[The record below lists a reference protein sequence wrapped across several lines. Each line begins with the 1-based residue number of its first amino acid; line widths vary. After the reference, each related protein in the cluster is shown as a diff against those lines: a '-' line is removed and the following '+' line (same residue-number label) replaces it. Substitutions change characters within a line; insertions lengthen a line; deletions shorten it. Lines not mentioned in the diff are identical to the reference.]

1 MNDYSKKLTITLTL
15 KGRDEFTYRWMDY
28 MNNIAC
34 PYKIL
39 IADGGDNKFL
49 EEHLQNYSNYPLIHY
64 EYIRYPFDETTSLFF
79 KKLESLISKVTT
91 EYILQADNDDF
102 FLLDRIPELIDFL
115 ENNHD
120 YISARGQLVN
130 FEVFNKEGISKA
142 QVHGSRY
149 EASAIF
155 SESIDSECPFQRVEK
170 LCLGMAKFDYYSNWY
185 SITKTKAL
193 KKVWKNLITL
203 PNKEVIILEI
213 LAHIFLSI
221 KGKIKIINKP
231 FYLRQSNTSVFG
243 DTLVINNKFL
253 EDCIINNS
261 FENFSI
267 AINKFSNLANS
278 VDKQKLLKSIAG
290 WLNIFLFNI
299 SLSHKLRSN
308 FLYILISKTKRWYFF
323 SFFIQSSIYFFKNI
337 ILHKQGRYS
346 LRLKEIEAFILK

>member
-1 MNDYSKKLTITLTL
+1 MDDYSKKLTITLTL

-49 EEHLQNYSNYPLIHY
+49 EEHLRNHSNYPLINY
-64 EYIRYPFDETTSLFF
+64 EYIRYPFDETISHFF
-79 KKLESLISKVTT
+79 KKLENLISKVKT

-115 ENNHD
+115 KNNHD

-130 FEVFNKEGISKA
+130 FEVFNKKGISKA
-142 QVHGSRY
+142 QVRGSRY
-149 EASAIF
+149 EASAIL
-155 SESIDSECPFQRVEK
+155 SESIDSDCPLQRVEK
-170 LCLGMAKFDYYSNWY
+170 LCLGMAKNDYYSNWY
-185 SITKTKAL
+185 SITKTKTL

-203 PNKEVIILEI
+203 QNKETITIEI
-213 LAHIFLSI
+213 LAHIFLLI
-221 KGKIKIINKP
+221 EGKIKVINKP

-243 DTLVINNKFL
+243 DTLIVNNKFL

-267 AINKFSNLANS
+267 AINKFSNLAS
-278 VDKQKLLKSIAG
+278 PVDKQKLLKSIAG

-308 FLYILISKTKRWYFF
+308 PLYTLINKIKYWPFF
-323 SFFIQSSIYFFKNI
+323 SFFISSSIYFFKNI
-337 ILHKQGRYS
+337 IFHRQKRFS
-346 LRLKEIEAFILK
+346 LRLKKIEPFILK